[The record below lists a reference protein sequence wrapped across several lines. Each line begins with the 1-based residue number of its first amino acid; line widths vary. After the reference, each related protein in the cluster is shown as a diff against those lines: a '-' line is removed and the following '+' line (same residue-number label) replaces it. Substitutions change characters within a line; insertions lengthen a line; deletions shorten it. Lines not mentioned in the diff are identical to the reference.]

1 MAGHYR
7 NTWHKA
13 ERLKFLAGDMMIV
26 IFFFIFTFSF
36 YYFSYFLSAGLVD

>member
-13 ERLKFLAGDMMIV
+13 ERLKFLAGEIIIV
-26 IFFFIFTFSF
+26 IFFIFTFSF
-36 YYFSYFLSAGLVD
+36 YNLVIFYLLD